1 MIPRFETNTALLI
14 IDAQVGVNVL
24 HHWGGPQGRRNN
36 PDAEE
41 RIAYLLHAWRQQ

>member
-1 MIPRFETNTALLI
+1 MIPRFEANTALLI
-14 IDAQVGVNVL
+14 IDAQVGVNIL